1 LEFHFI
7 DVDRRKK
14 YNMPHM
20 KIRVIGC
27 SGAELP
33 GHNAPG
39 FLLDNE
45 IIFDA
50 GSITSV
56 LDEKEQLKI
65 KHIFITHAHLDHI
78 RSLPF
83 LADNIVL
90 GNKKKKVT
98 IYSISQVITTIKKHL
113 FNSAVWP
120 DFTIIPNPD
129 DAILN
134 LVKLKVA
141 LPLQI
146 NGYTITPYRVNHPVP
161 AVGYLVE
168 DRSNKR
174 LFYTGDTGPTP
185 GTWKKIGNRKIDC
198 LIIDV
203 SFPNRMREM
212 AITTGHLTPELL
224 QEEIETIHP
233 APDCIYITHPKPQYF
248 KTVQK
253 ELNRLKIRNLSIL
266 REGQI
271 IRI

>member
-1 LEFHFI
+1 M
-7 DVDRRKK
+7 R
-14 YNMPHM
+14 HM
-20 KIRVIGC
+20 KIKVIGC

-39 FLLDNE
+39 FLLDDE

-56 LDEKEQLKI
+56 LDEKAQLKI

-78 RSLPF
+78 RSIPF

-90 GNKKKKVT
+90 GDKDKKVT

-141 LPLQI
+141 SSLSI
-146 NGYTITPYRVNHPVP
+146 NGYTITPYKVNHPVP

-168 DRSNKR
+168 DERDR
-174 LFYTGDTGPTP
+174 RFFYTGDTGPTP
-185 GTWKKIGNRKIDC
+185 GTWKKVGDRKIDC

-203 SFPNRMREM
+203 SFPNSMREM

-224 QEEIETIHP
+224 REEVAKMHSVP
-233 APDCIYITHPKPQYF
+233 GSIYITHPKPQYF
-248 KTVQK
+248 KTVRK
-253 ELNRLKIRNLSIL
+253 ELDKLKIRNLRVL
-266 REGQI
+266 REGEI

>member
-1 LEFHFI
+1 M
-7 DVDRRKK
+7 R
-14 YNMPHM
+14 HM
-20 KIRVIGC
+20 KIKVIGC
-27 SGAELP
+27 SGAEMP

-39 FLLDNE
+39 FLLDDE

-56 LDEKEQLKI
+56 LDEKAQLKI

-78 RSLPF
+78 RSIPF

-90 GNKKKKVT
+90 GDKEKKVT

-141 LPLQI
+141 SSLSI
-146 NGYTITPYRVNHPVP
+146 NGYTITPYKVNHPVP

-168 DRSNKR
+168 DGGNRR
-174 LFYTGDTGPTP
+174 FFYTGDTGPTP
-185 GTWKKIGNRKIDC
+185 GTWKKVGDRKIDC

-203 SFPNRMREM
+203 SFPNSMREM

-224 QEEIETIHP
+224 REEVAKMHSVP
-233 APDCIYITHPKPQYF
+233 GSIYITHPKPQYF
-248 KTVQK
+248 RTVRK
-253 ELNRLKIRNLSIL
+253 ELDKLKIRNLRVL
-266 REGQI
+266 REGEI